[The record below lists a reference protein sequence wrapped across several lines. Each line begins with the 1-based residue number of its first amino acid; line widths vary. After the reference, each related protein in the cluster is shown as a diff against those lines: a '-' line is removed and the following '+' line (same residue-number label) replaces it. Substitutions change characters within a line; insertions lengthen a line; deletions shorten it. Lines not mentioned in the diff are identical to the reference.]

1 MSADL
6 RGVAAC
12 VIQYYTGAEI
22 VSGRESIMSVV
33 LTVEE
38 IEPAVP
44 VNAAPIMDLAK
55 FMSDHVQAQIEHADS
70 KANIL
75 IAANAVL
82 ASAVAIQVG
91 TIRSLF
97 DPVAPVTG
105 RISAGL
111 MILMLV
117 ALVVS
122 LYFVIN
128 VTRPR
133 MDHTKRWSLF
143 YFGQIINYTESDF
156 IDAFMGMTNQD
167 AQQSLLAQVYV
178 KSMIAQR
185 KFTGLRNGID
195 ALAVGFVL
203 WAAAQF
209 IRML

>member
-1 MSADL
+1 
-6 RGVAAC
+6 
-12 VIQYYTGAEI
+12 
-22 VSGRESIMSVV
+22 MSVV

-38 IEPAVP
+38 IEAAVP
-44 VNAAPIMDLAK
+44 ANSAPIMELAK
-55 FMSDHVQAQIEHADS
+55 FMSDHVQTQIEHADS
-70 KANIL
+70 KANLL

-91 TIRSLF
+91 TIQSLL
-97 DPVAPVTG
+97 DPAAPLTA
-105 RISAGL
+105 RISAAL

-117 ALVVS
+117 ALAVS

-143 YFGQIINYTESDF
+143 YFGQIVNYTESDF
-156 IDAFMGMTNQD
+156 IDAFMGMSDRD
-167 AQQSLLAQVYV
+167 AQQSILAQVYV
-178 KSMIAQR
+178 KSLIAQR

-209 IRML
+209 LRML